1 MENIFYAAL
10 ALQIAGKP
18 INEGTIREVLKR
30 AGVPVDED
38 DLTAM
43 AAFVRAIER
52 HKQEKANKD
61 IDERVVKFLIGEL
74 SRLHLETEK
83 LTDSL
88 SQFLTKEESR
98 PSVKAET
105 TTLTDQN
112 KSHATALEEHFEAN
126 ERKSEPTAPHENES
140 PSHTHTHPHTHT
152 HSGSCESVELETATS
167 PKKETE
173 VSIDSEGRYI
183 YCLVECSEKTI
194 LGNIGIDRSEVYTI
208 PYEEISAVVHN
219 CPAEPYKSDD
229 QQIMTDWVLSHQH
242 VIDTAW
248 EKFGSVLPL
257 GFDTI
262 IQQKDGADSETNTKK
277 WIEEDYE
284 NLKIKFEKIK
294 GKAEYGV
301 QVFWDPKIIA
311 HKVGNESQEIRK
323 MEEEI
328 KSKPKGMAYM
338 YQQKLE
344 NLLKGEMEKEA
355 DKCFSDF
362 YERIN
367 RCVDEIKIEKTKKSE
382 DGRQM
387 LLNFSCLVSK
397 DKYETL
403 GDELEKI
410 DGMEGFSVRFTGPWA
425 PYGFV

>member
-18 INEGTIREVLKR
+18 INEKTIREVLKR
-30 AGVPVDED
+30 AGVPVDEEG
-38 DLTAM
+38 LKAM
-43 AAFVRAIER
+43 AAFVQAIER
-52 HKQEKANKD
+52 HKQEKKNKEV
-61 IDERVVKFLIGEL
+61 DERVVKFLIGEL
-74 SRLHLETEK
+74 SRIHHETEK

-88 SQFLTKEESR
+88 AQFLEKKDEGQA
-98 PSVKAET
+98 SVKPE
-105 TTLTDQN
+105 TTLTSDHDE
-112 KSHATALEEHFEAN
+112 SHAAVSEEH
-126 ERKSEPTAPHENES
+126 SES
-140 PSHTHTHPHTHT
+140 
-152 HSGSCESVELETATS
+152 SGSIEIETAAS
-167 PKKETE
+167 PTKETA
-173 VSIDSEGRYI
+173 VSTDSEGRYI

-194 LGNIGIDRSEVYTI
+194 LGNIGIDGSEVYTI
-208 PYEEISAVVHN
+208 PYEGISAVVHN

-229 QQIMTDWVLSHQH
+229 QQIMTEWVLSHQH

-301 QVFWDPKIIA
+301 QVFWDPKMIA
-311 HKVGNESQEIRK
+311 HKIGNESPEIRK

-344 NLLKGEMEKEA
+344 NLLKEEMEKEA

-367 RCVDEIKIEKTKKSE
+367 RCVNEIKIEKTKKSE

-397 DKYETL
+397 DKYEIL